1 MFMALTKEQISKFKD
16 RLEELKTQMTHL
28 IRDTIED
35 VRATDEIKG
44 YSQHQADEGTDDF
57 NRTINLQ
64 LSGNEREILQ
74 KIEVA
79 LDKIEQG
86 TYGTCDLTGEEISL
100 KRLEAIPYATTT
112 VKAQEMLEKGLL

>member
-1 MFMALTKEQISKFKD
+1 MALTKEQISKFKS
-16 RLEELKTQMTHL
+16 RLEELKVQMTHL

-74 KIEVA
+74 KIEMA
-79 LDKIEQG
+79 IDKIDQG
-86 TYGTCDLTGEEISL
+86 TYGTCELTGEEMTL
-100 KRLEAIPYATTT
+100 KRLEAIPYANTT

>member
-1 MFMALTKEQISKFKD
+1 MFMALTKEQITKFKN
-16 RLEELKTQMTHL
+16 RLEELKAQMTHL

-74 KIEVA
+74 KIEV
-79 LDKIEQG
+79 KRPRVNHRQR
-86 TYGTCDLTGEEISL
+86 CSRKSL
-100 KRLEAIPYATTT
+100 NKS
-112 VKAQEMLEKGLL
+112 AQKTESPKYNSA